1 MSGLCQ
7 GAGGVP
13 GTGILIP
20 GSLYFA
26 QSMIFFFLSDSFFF
40 EWAEESRPTTAK
52 FGSCH
57 GVDRHHLLAAMA
69 ATYALHVTLLVQTR
83 DRTVD
88 SHPPSR
94 FVDSLFLQT

>member
-1 MSGLCQ
+1 MPRSWWCSRNWNPNPRITVLCT
-7 GAGGVP
+7 VND
-13 GTGILIP
+13 
-20 GSLYFA
+20 
-26 QSMIFFFLSDSFFF
+26 FFFLSDSFFF